1 MTSHLRGIRIHL
13 ATPRLRGL
21 LALTMAAAAAAMV
34 LVNSV
39 MLVRGTLDNLQP
51 RVWIST
57 NEV

>member
-1 MTSHLRGIRIHL
+1 
-13 ATPRLRGL
+13 L

-39 MLVRGTLDNLQP
+39 MLVRDTLDNLQP